1 MHVPMHVL
9 DAPTINEDDVINNN
23 EVFNCIEK
31 YITCLLPNETFNLDL
46 HKLAKQVEIFLVN
59 YLH

>member
-9 DAPTINEDDVINNN
+9 DAPTINEDDIINNS
-23 EVFNCIEK
+23 EK

-46 HKLAKQVEIFLVN
+46 YKLAKQVRIFLTN